1 VEHDFWHRR
10 WQKNQIGFHEGAPNT
25 LMTAHFATLGVPAGG
40 RVFVPLC
47 GKSHDMAWLRAQGYQ
62 VVGAEL
68 SRLAV
73 EQFFAEHG
81 LTPKVTQ
88 DGLFERFEA
97 EGVTILAGDIFEL
110 GDTTLGPVDAVYD
123 RAALV
128 ALPDPMRKRYA
139 AYLPELTG
147 RAPQFLVTFI
157 YDQSVIDGPP
167 FSVENKWVEAHYE
180 PFYDLEIVE
189 TRDVEGG
196 LKGVCPAKESAWLLK
211 RLRE

>member
-1 VEHDFWHRR
+1 MEADFWHER

-25 LMTAHFATLGVPAGG
+25 LLTAHFAKLGVASDG

-47 GKSHDMAWLRAQGYQ
+47 GKSQDMNWLRAQGYR

-68 SRLAV
+68 SRTAV
-73 EQFFAEHG
+73 EQYFAELG
-81 LTPKVTQ
+81 LAPTVTR
-88 DGLFERFEA
+88 DGLFERFES
-97 EGVTILAGDIFEL
+97 EGVTILVGDIFEL
-110 GDTTLGPVDAVYD
+110 DACTLGQIDAVYD

-128 ALPDPMRKRYA
+128 ALPEPMRKLYA

-147 RAPQFLVTFI
+147 HVRQFLVTFI
-157 YDQSVIDGPP
+157 YDQSLIDGPP
-167 FSVENKWVEAHYE
+167 FSVDEKWVRAHYE
-180 PFYDLEIVE
+180 PLYDMHCVE

-211 RLRE
+211 PL